1 MSAATTAP
9 TVRYGKVGDATVPT
23 KTPRKRRLPPDER
36 RAQILEA
43 ATRVLAR
50 DGIARFS
57 LEGAAREAG
66 IAPTLPRHYF
76 ESRDQLLAAVVN
88 QITPQ
93 VVEPLL
99 RPDPSLSLEDRYRA
113 YIERVRELPWAH
125 GLWQRAEA
133 VHPDLD
139 EAAGKLR
146 RLFVAASYAT
156 PWKDLSSEQQYEGVG
171 WIGFFT
177 MAVTEWLEQ
186 GGEDEEALL
195 AVLLDAARRFGVRGA

>member
-1 MSAATTAP
+1 MSLAPEAP
-9 TVRYGKVGDATVPT
+9 TVRYGKVGNGNVPT
-23 KTPRKRRLPPDER
+23 KTPKKRLPPDQR
-36 RAQILEA
+36 RAQILDA

-50 DGIARFS
+50 EGIARFS

-88 QITPQ
+88 EITPQ

-99 RPDPSLSLEDRYRA
+99 RPDPAMSLEDRYRE
-113 YIERVRELPWAH
+113 YIERVRKLPWAH

-133 VHPDLD
+133 VHPDL
-139 EAAGKLR
+139 ETAAEKLR
-146 RLFVAASYAT
+146 RLFVALSYGT
-156 PWKDLSSEQQYEGVG
+156 PWKELSPEQQFEGVG

-186 GGEDEEALL
+186 GGEDEQVLL
-195 AVLLDAARRFGVRGA
+195 TVLLDAARRFGVRGA